1 VSALPL
7 KPPVTGAAER
17 RAGRDRLHTGLLV
30 LGWALMIVLWWRVL
44 LRTDT
49 GLLVL
54 AAVFVLA
61 SLLLN
66 VTATTLWVEHNVRIF
81 IEKGPRTGTTTTAI
95 LYEQDWVGRS
105 VSADWAAM
113 GSAREV
119 VVSVEGGTKSFVS
132 RDSAHPDPHAA
143 RAAA

>member
-1 VSALPL
+1 
-7 KPPVTGAAER
+7 
-17 RAGRDRLHTGLLV
+17 
-30 LGWALMIVLWWRVL
+30 MIVLWWRVL

-81 IEKGPRTGTTTTAI
+81 IEKGPRTGTTTTAV